1 MKTLIVFYSRT
12 GTTRKVA
19 HEIQK
24 ALKADAE
31 ELFDKNRSGPIGYL
45 QAGKEATLEKLTDI
59 KPIKKDP
66 KRYDLIILGT
76 PVWAFNMCSAIRTY
90 LTENHEN
97 LHKFSG
103 CQKQKTVFKHKLKKV
118 AFFCTMDSSGDDRTF
133 RKMQELTQLKPKATL
148 TLKTKDV
155 HKKDFSKEIKE
166 FVKKLK

>member
-19 HEIQK
+19 HELQK

-31 ELFDKNRSGPIGYL
+31 ELFDRNRSGPIGCMI
-45 QAGKEATLEKLTDI
+45 AGKEATLEKLTDI
-59 KPIKKDP
+59 KPVKKDP
-66 KRYDLIILGT
+66 KKYDLIIVGT

-90 LTENHEN
+90 LTEN
-97 LHKFSG
+97 
-103 CQKQKTVFKHKLKKV
+103 KLKKV
-118 AFFCTMDSSGDDRTF
+118 AFFCTMDNLGDDRTF

-155 HKKDFSKEIKE
+155 HKKDFSKEIKG
-166 FVKKLK
+166 FAKKLK

>member
-31 ELFDKNRSGPIGYL
+31 ELIDKNRSGPIGYMI
-45 QAGKEATLEKLTDI
+45 AGKEATLEKLTDI

-66 KRYDLIILGT
+66 KKYNLIIIGT

-90 LTENHEN
+90 LTEN
-97 LHKFSG
+97 
-103 CQKQKTVFKHKLKKV
+103 KLKKV
-118 AFFCTMDSSGDDRTF
+118 AFFCTMDGSGDDRTF